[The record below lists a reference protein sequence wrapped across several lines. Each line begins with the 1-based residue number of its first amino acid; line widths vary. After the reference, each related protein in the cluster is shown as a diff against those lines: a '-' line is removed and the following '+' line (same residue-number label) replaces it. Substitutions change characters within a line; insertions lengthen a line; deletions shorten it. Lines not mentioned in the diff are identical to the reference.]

1 VADLA
6 LPSRLLFHRS
16 GAHLR
21 IAAPRLGAMADELIC
36 RCRKRFPSAFRIDA
50 DLRIP
55 LDESPV
61 TVLFGPSG
69 AGKTTLLRLIAG
81 LDRPDSGSILF
92 RGREWFGAMSLAPQE
107 RRASFLFQ
115 DYALFPHLTVAEN
128 VAYGARSREK
138 ADRLMEA
145 FELGELGQRMPRA
158 ISGGQQQR
166 VALAR
171 ALAAD
176 PALLLLDEPL
186 SALDAGSR
194 TRTRQELRR
203 TLLASSVPA
212 IVVTHDRSEA
222 IALGDWIAVI
232 VDGVI
237 RQTGSVHDVIGKP
250 SDPQVAESLGVENI
264 LDARIV
270 GRESGLLALEVG
282 STQLQCVDNGESG
295 PVAACIRAEDVAVT
309 RDLHEASS
317 ARNRI
322 IGTVRS
328 VSVEGPLARI
338 EIDCG
343 FPLVAVITAQS
354 ASELALQS
362 GDAVC
367 AIVKATSVHLLMHEK
382 SYPTRLRQ

>member
-1 VADLA
+1 
-6 LPSRLLFHRS
+6 
-16 GAHLR
+16 
-21 IAAPRLGAMADELIC
+21 MADELTC
-36 RCRKRFPSAFRIDA
+36 RCRKRFPPAFQIDA

-81 LDRPDSGSILF
+81 LERPDSGSIVF
-92 RGREWFGAMSLAPQE
+92 RGREWFGAACLAPQE

-128 VAYGARSREK
+128 VAYGSRSGEK
-138 ADRLMEA
+138 TDQMMETFGLNEFSQRL
-145 FELGELGQRMPRA
+145 PRA

-186 SALDAGSR
+186 SALDAGLR

-232 VDGVI
+232 VNGVI
-237 RQTGSVHDVIGKP
+237 RQTGAIQDVFRKP
-250 SDPQVAESLGVENI
+250 SDPQVAASLGVENI

-270 GRESGLLALEVG
+270 GRESGLLTLEVG
-282 STQLQCVDNGESG
+282 TAQLQCVDSGESG
-295 PVAACIRAEDVAVT
+295 LVAACIRAEDVAVT
-309 RDLHEASS
+309 RDLHQASS

-322 IGTVRS
+322 VGAVRS

-354 ASELALQS
+354 ASELTLQA
-362 GDAVC
+362 GDTIC
-367 AIVKATSVHLLMHEK
+367 AIVKATSVHLTMQEK
-382 SYPTRLRQ
+382 S